1 MPVAQ
6 IFLSLVGFLLT
17 FCTCFSTFPGVK
29 RPGRA
34 VDHYPHLAPRLK
46 KEQSYISTHL
56 WIFMACSRV
65 NFSSNFASSS
75 PLMPTSQI
83 FSLFYYSFP
92 LNTIF
97 SSSSPCHYQHWH
109 LFYVTLS
116 YICFSFS
123 YFFIALF
130 PSLYTLSLPN
140 SCIIVSLSI
149 LCLSVLPLSW
159 LRVVSLFLL

>member
-1 MPVAQ
+1 
-6 IFLSLVGFLLT
+6 
-17 FCTCFSTFPGVK
+17 
-29 RPGRA
+29 
-34 VDHYPHLAPRLK
+34 
-46 KEQSYISTHL
+46 
-56 WIFMACSRV
+56 MACSRV

-159 LRVVSLFLL
+159 LRVVSLFLLWALSKGQNSDALKMSSGRRQEFKAFVRISYSDLMTA